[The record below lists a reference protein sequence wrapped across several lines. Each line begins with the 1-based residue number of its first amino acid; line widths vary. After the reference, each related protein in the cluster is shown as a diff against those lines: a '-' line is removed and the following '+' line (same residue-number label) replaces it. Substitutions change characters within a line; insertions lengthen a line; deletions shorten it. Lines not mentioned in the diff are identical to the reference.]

1 MGSRKKATEKAAS
14 KTSKSAKSAG
24 TKNTKKSSSGKKSS
38 STSSSSSSTKEA
50 GKRTGKLL
58 LRFETRLR
66 NALDAV
72 NGGSSVSEAAKH
84 HNINRKTLTK

>member
-38 STSSSSSSTKEA
+38 SSSSSSSSTKKA
-50 GKRTGKLL
+50 GKRSGKLL
-58 LRFETRLR
+58 LPFATRLR

-72 NGGSSVSEAAKH
+72 SGGTDVTKAAKH
-84 HNINRKTLTK
+84 HDINFRTLTK